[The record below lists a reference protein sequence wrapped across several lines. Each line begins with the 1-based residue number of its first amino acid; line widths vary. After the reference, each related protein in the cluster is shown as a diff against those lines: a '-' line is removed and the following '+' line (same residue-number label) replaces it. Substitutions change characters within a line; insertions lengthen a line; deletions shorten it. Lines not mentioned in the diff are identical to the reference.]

1 MQENVSDSFVG
12 SLVDNRYQVISRLAS
27 GGMSTVYLATDQR
40 LDRDVALKVL
50 HPHLVNDGS
59 FLDRL
64 SREARSAAKLSHPHV
79 VGVLD
84 QGHDGRTA
92 YLVMEYIKGHTLRD
106 VIREKGALSPRLA
119 LALIDPVVEGLG
131 SAHAAGLI
139 HRDVKPENVLI
150 ADDGRIKIGDF
161 GLARA
166 VTTTTST
173 GTLIGTVAYLSP
185 ELVLGQPADARSDIY
200 STGIMLF
207 EMLTGKQP
215 YDGDVP
221 IQVAYQHANS
231 TVAPPSSLVPG
242 LATEVD
248 ELVQWCTAKD
258 PEKRPVDG
266 NALLSELRHIRTNLS
281 DAELDLHPPAARWEG
296 SPGAAAGLRT
306 PGQAGGGFPVPPAP
320 QRPPSRPGP
329 PAGHTEV
336 LSHLQD
342 QAVQGQ
348 AVQGQAHGGHRPT
361 EVISHRNNPTTVFPA
376 RRLPPGYGL
385 DPDNDFDAGA
395 DIEGADFGGAD
406 ADVDRPHN
414 GQRGADARSGAGL
427 ARGRTAPGQGVL
439 SKREQRKQDRVDER
453 ARARAAATPLRTLRE
468 GNARRRGVLWIV
480 ILVIAAL
487 LATGA
492 GWFFG
497 MGPGSPGTVPSVAN
511 RTVAEAQQ
519 LLRAAGFQSST
530 QDVFDD
536 DVRAG
541 LVVGSEPEAGTEI
554 RKYQQVS
561 LFVSKG
567 PQLFPLPQLTGKSLD
582 AAKEALSRAEM
593 ALGKITEKFDEEAPA
608 GTVLAQAPAAAA
620 QVKHGTP
627 VSLTV
632 SKGPQPIPVPDV
644 RGAEQAAAFRA
655 IEAAGLVAVVA
666 DKTVN
671 DRNIPE
677 GAVIRQ
683 EPASGTLTRGST
695 VTLTISAGPKLVKVP
710 NYIGEQVS
718 DAREA
723 LEKRG
728 FEVRVNNILGGFFG
742 TVRDQDPVDTEV
754 PEGSVVTLTVV

>member
-1 MQENVSDSFVG
+1 MQENVSDGLVG
-12 SLVDNRYQVISRLAS
+12 SLVDNRYRVRSRLAG

-50 HPHLVNDGS
+50 HPHLASDDS

-64 SREARSAAKLSHPHV
+64 SLEARLAAKLSHPHV

-84 QGHDGRTA
+84 QGHDGGTA

-106 VIREKGALSPRLA
+106 VVREKGALSPRLA
-119 LALIDPVVEGLG
+119 FALIDPVVEGLG
-131 SAHAAGLI
+131 SAHDAGLI

-185 ELVLGQPADARSDIY
+185 ELVLGRPADARSDIY

-215 YDGDVP
+215 FDGDVP
-221 IQVAYQHANS
+221 IQVAYQHVNS

-242 LATEVD
+242 LAAEVD
-248 ELVQWCTAKD
+248 ELVQWCTEKD
-258 PEKRPVDG
+258 PERRPVDG

-281 DAELDLHPPAARWEG
+281 DAELDLQPPAARGERGPATAAEIRGPG
-296 SPGAAAGLRT
+296 STGS
-306 PGQAGGGFPVPPAP
+306 GFPAPPAP
-320 QRPPSRPGP
+320 QRLPSRPGSTG
-329 PAGHTEV
+329 GHTEV
-336 LSHLQD
+336 LSHVRD
-342 QAVQGQ
+342 QTAQG
-348 AVQGQAHGGHRPT
+348 HGGQRPT
-361 EVISHRNNPTTVFPA
+361 EVIAHTSNPTTIFPA

-385 DPDNDFDAGA
+385 DTDSDLGA
-395 DIEGADFGGAD
+395 RPD
-406 ADVDRPHN
+406 ADGAQVEAGRPL
-414 GQRGADARSGAGL
+414 GSQRGALDRSGPGY
-427 ARGRTAPGQGVL
+427 TAPGRAM

-453 ARARAAATPLRTLRE
+453 ARTRAAATPLRSLRE
-468 GNARRRGVLWIV
+468 GNARRRGILWIV

-519 LLRAAGFQSST
+519 LLLAAGFQSSI

-541 LVVGSEPEAGTEI
+541 LVVGSEPKAGTEI

-567 PQLFPLPQLTGKSLD
+567 PQLFPLPQLAGKSLD
-582 AAKEALSRAEM
+582 AAKEALNRAEM
-593 ALGKITEKFDEEAPA
+593 ALGKIIEKFDEETPA

-644 RGAEQAAAFRA
+644 RGAEQSAAFRT

-677 GAVIRQ
+677 GAVVRQ

-710 NYIGEQVS
+710 NYIGEQVT

-742 TVRDQDPVDTEV
+742 TVRDQDPVDAEV

>member
-1 MQENVSDSFVG
+1 MQEKVSDSLVG
-12 SLVDNRYQVISRLAS
+12 SLVDNRYRVNSRLAR

-50 HPHLVNDGS
+50 HPHLASDDN

-84 QGHDGRTA
+84 QGHDGQTA

-106 VIREKGALSPRLA
+106 VLHEKGALSPRLA

-131 SAHAAGLI
+131 AAHDAGLI

-150 ADDGRIKIGDF
+150 AENGRIKIGDF

-185 ELVLGQPADARSDIY
+185 ELVLGKPADARSDIY
-200 STGIMLF
+200 STGIMLY
-207 EMLTGKQP
+207 EMLTGQQP
-215 YDGDVP
+215 FDGEVP
-221 IQVAYQHANS
+221 IQVAYQHVNS
-231 TVAPPSSLVPG
+231 AVEPPSRLVPG
-242 LATEVD
+242 LAEEID
-248 ELVQWCTAKD
+248 ELVQWCTAND

-281 DAELDLHPPAARWEG
+281 DAELDLQPPAALHAADAAGPAG
-296 SPGAAAGLRT
+296 SPSASPAGRGMAA
-306 PGQAGGGFPVPPAP
+306 PPAP
-320 QRPPSRPGP
+320 ARLPSGAPIPGN
-329 PAGHTEV
+329 HTEV
-336 LSHLQD
+336 LSHVNEVSVNEATEQWPG
-342 QAVQGQ
+342 VQ
-348 AVQGQAHGGHRPT
+348 RPT
-361 EVISHRNNPTTVFPA
+361 EVISHTSNPTTIFPA
-376 RRLPPGYGL
+376 RRLPEKYGF
-385 DPDNDFDAGA
+385 DEDDAGA
-395 DIEGADFGGAD
+395 AVP
-406 ADVDRPHN
+406 VDHDQSGQTQRP
-414 GQRGADARSGAGL
+414 
-427 ARGRTAPGQGVL
+427 L
-439 SKREQRKQDRVDER
+439 SKREQRKQDRIDER
-453 ARARAAATPLRTLRE
+453 ARVRAAATPLRTLRE

-497 MGPGSPGTVPSVAN
+497 MGPGSPGTVPTVAN
-511 RTVAEAQQ
+511 RTVAEAQR
-519 LLRAAGFQSST
+519 LLQAAGFQSST

-541 LVVGSEPEAGTEI
+541 LVVGSDPEAGTEI
-554 RKYQQVS
+554 RKYEQVS

-567 PQLFPLPQLTGKSLD
+567 PQLFPLPQLPGKSLD
-582 AAKEALSRAEM
+582 AAKEALGGAEM
-593 ALGKITEKFDEEAPA
+593 ALGKVTEKFDEEAPA
-608 GTVLAQAPAAAA
+608 GTVLAQSPAAGTP
-620 QVKHGTP
+620 VRHGTP

-644 RGAEQAAAFRA
+644 RGQEQAAAFRA

-666 DKTVN
+666 EKTVN
-671 DRNIPE
+671 DRNIPK
-677 GAVIRQ
+677 GSVVKQ
-683 EPASGTLTRGST
+683 EPASGTLTRGGT
-695 VTLTISAGPKLVKVP
+695 VTLTISEGPKLVKVP
-710 NYIGEQVS
+710 NYIGEQVG

-728 FEVRVNNILGGFFG
+728 FEVRVNNVLGGFFG
-742 TVRDQDPVDTEV
+742 TVRDQDPVDIEV